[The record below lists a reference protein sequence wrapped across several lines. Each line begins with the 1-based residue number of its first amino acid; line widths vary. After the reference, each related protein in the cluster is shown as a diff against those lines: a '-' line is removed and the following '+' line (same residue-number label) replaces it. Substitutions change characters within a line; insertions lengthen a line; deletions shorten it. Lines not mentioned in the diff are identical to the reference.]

1 VGYPSGGSGELADPP
16 VLVLLQNNA
25 AVHADV
31 AARAQ
36 AEVVRRYGLIG
47 AQLQRLEEPTSSR
60 RIAGTIVDG
69 DVDTRTLRAALEALP
84 RRPDRIV
91 VVGAEAIPPAF
102 ASQMH
107 DLDGFVPLGS
117 RVIYLRRESVT
128 LREAELSG
136 GPYLLMLAA
145 VIWHEMAHA
154 EGCDEA
160 QARLREA
167 ELWQEY
173 VRSGRVDSGIGLTYL
188 VELRRR
194 R

>member
-1 VGYPSGGSGELADPP
+1 VAYPAGASAESADPP
-16 VLVLLQNNA
+16 MLVLLQNSA

-31 AARAQ
+31 AAKAQ
-36 AEVVRRYGLIG
+36 AEVVRLYRPIG
-47 AQLQRLEEPTSSR
+47 DQLQRLEEPTFSR

-91 VVGAEAIPPAF
+91 VVGAAAIPPAF
-102 ASQMH
+102 LSQMH
-107 DLDGFVPLGS
+107 DLDGFVPVGS
-117 RVIYLRRESVT
+117 RVIYLRRESAT

-136 GPYLLMLAA
+136 GPFLLMLAA

-160 QARLREA
+160 QARHREE

-173 VRSGRVDSGIGLTYL
+173 VRSGRVESGIGLTYL
-188 VELRRR
+188 VELRGRR
-194 R
+194 